1 MMRSYPFSRCPACK
15 KAFRMEIK
23 GPTAL
28 SPTLGLMACPH
39 CGLNFQRF
47 DPQYLNAAAH
57 PLSPRSLSNFG

>member
-1 MMRSYPFSRCPACK
+1 
-15 KAFRMEIK
+15 MEIK